1 MRRANYWQN
10 IFKNMNMTS
19 SNLYLSFYC
28 QVCIGLPYLSGNFI
42 EHTHMK
48 MHSAGP
54 VKLHFPK
61 TFPLLSTKVNL
72 NQAAPTSATPLW
84 QSHAISAQFA
94 TKSVKILLWL
104 EHNAA
109 YSEIIASHIFAFSD
123 LQRLGH
129 ILLIEAGS
137 N

>member
-1 MRRANYWQN
+1 
-10 IFKNMNMTS
+10 
-19 SNLYLSFYC
+19 
-28 QVCIGLPYLSGNFI
+28 
-42 EHTHMK
+42 MK

-72 NQAAPTSATPLW
+72 NQAAPTSSATPLW

-129 ILLIEAGS
+129 ILLVEAGS